1 MVGRSP
7 GVGRGSCDSAVRYQ
21 ITDTRPLFQRSL
33 SRLLSL
39 TALEAP
45 ACVQR
50 WLARISRLLAVSSS
64 ANLSVSVL
72 LWLTLIQSSRKQQEG
87 RRMVLLSVSGGRPT
101 QDRARCCCCNWLIHS
116 PPSRSPH
123 AVFLC
128 KHCAAAVTLDTQ
140 NAVLPPAEWCK
151 LSLA

>member
-21 ITDTRPLFQRSL
+21 ITDTCPLFQRSL

-45 ACVQR
+45 LVFSVGWHQQ
-50 WLARISRLLAVSSS
+50 AVGSVIHSSS

-72 LWLTLIQSSRKQQEG
+72 L
-87 RRMVLLSVSGGRPT
+87 
-101 QDRARCCCCNWLIHS
+101 
-116 PPSRSPH
+116 
-123 AVFLC
+123 
-128 KHCAAAVTLDTQ
+128 
-140 NAVLPPAEWCK
+140 
-151 LSLA
+151 

>member
-45 ACVQR
+45 LVFSIWLASAGCWQCHPLRICQSVCCCDWHSFSLSENSRKGGKWFCYQLVAAGQHNTERAAAAATDSSTPHLPAVPVLCFYVSTVQR
-50 WLARISRLLAVSSS
+50 QWHWIL
-64 ANLSVSVL
+64 
-72 LWLTLIQSSRKQQEG
+72 
-87 RRMVLLSVSGGRPT
+87 RMPS
-101 QDRARCCCCNWLIHS
+101 CC
-116 PPSRSPH
+116 PPSGVNYP
-123 AVFLC
+123 
-128 KHCAAAVTLDTQ
+128 
-140 NAVLPPAEWCK
+140 
-151 LSLA
+151 